1 MIRIKDHKQQH
12 LFDPWGFLS
21 PKRRQILEQGWPGL
35 FREHFLEELPVEQ
48 MASFF
53 SSGSGRPTK
62 ELHTVLGVLLL
73 QQTLDLSD
81 QATIEQLCFNTQ
93 WHYALN
99 IPEESDEAKYIS
111 EKTLYSMRQKL
122 IEKGLDQIVLEQ
134 TGQKLAAVFGVDP
147 EKQRLDSVHIRSN
160 MRKLGRIRIFSQTI
174 LKFLVNLKRHHRDLF
189 DGIDPEVTARY
200 WGKKALAAFSLV
212 KPSES
217 EKTLKTVSA
226 DLFDL
231 IEQFKDQPAV
241 CAMHSYKLMQ
251 RVLSDQC
258 EIKTDDTGGPK
269 VEVKKPAEIPSNS
282 LQNPSDPDATYSGHK
297 GQGYQVQIMETFSC
311 SEDPAEKEQTLNLIT
326 HVAVQPACESDAH
339 ALIPAI
345 ADTQVRGLGPDEL
358 LADTL
363 YGSDEN
369 HRVAAAAGVEL
380 VAPTS
385 RGGEKKP
392 LSEFKFD
399 AAGNVTACP
408 AGHAPTCCKPKKNAK
423 YCAVFEL
430 ERCQGCPRLSECPV
444 KLGQNGAYLNYSA
457 KQARLAQR
465 RAREQTETFL
475 DTYRWRAGVEATM
488 SELDRLTGIKK
499 LRFRGFGAVRFC
511 AIMKAAGLN
520 LLRAARV
527 RRARAKALAAQN
539 GCFGVIFSAYR
550 VFKERVQ
557 AGVANFGLIFP
568 NQPPVASADFKLAA

>member
-21 PKRRQILEQGWPGL
+21 PKRGQILEQGWPGL

-147 EKQRLDSVHIRSN
+147 EKQRLDSVYIRSN

-174 LKFLVNLKRHHRDLF
+174 LKFLVNLKRHHRELF

-217 EKTLKTVSA
+217 EKTLKTVST

-231 IEQFKDQPAV
+231 IERFKDQPAV
-241 CAMHSYKLMQ
+241 CAMHSYKLMR

-269 VEVKKPAEIPSNS
+269 VEVKKPAEIPSDS

-311 SEDPAEKEQTLNLIT
+311 SEDPAEREQTLNLIT
-326 HVAVQPACESDAH
+326 NVAGARPACESDAH
-339 ALIPAI
+339 GLIPAI
-345 ADTQVRGLGPDEL
+345 ADTQVRAWAPMSCWPIPST
-358 LADTL
+358 ATAAMKTT
-363 YGSDEN
+363 GS
-369 HRVAAAAGVEL
+369 RRPPSWSVVAA
-380 VAPTS
+380 
-385 RGGEKKP
+385 
-392 LSEFKFD
+392 
-399 AAGNVTACP
+399 C
-408 AGHAPTCCKPKKNAK
+408 
-423 YCAVFEL
+423 
-430 ERCQGCPRLSECPV
+430 
-444 KLGQNGAYLNYSA
+444 
-457 KQARLAQR
+457 
-465 RAREQTETFL
+465 
-475 DTYRWRAGVEATM
+475 
-488 SELDRLTGIKK
+488 
-499 LRFRGFGAVRFC
+499 
-511 AIMKAAGLN
+511 
-520 LLRAARV
+520 
-527 RRARAKALAAQN
+527 
-539 GCFGVIFSAYR
+539 
-550 VFKERVQ
+550 
-557 AGVANFGLIFP
+557 
-568 NQPPVASADFKLAA
+568 